1 MKENLKEQIVNL
13 KRENNEW
20 KEQVLDLELKFR
32 KLKNRYNITYKQL
45 RGALSK
51 PKGMNLQQTISWIEW
66 KKEQEKLMKQKETHL
81 KQFMIKWVG
90 YETTLE
96 FYEEYEK
103 YTEKKPIKETII

>member
-1 MKENLKEQIVNL
+1 MKESLKEQIVNL

-32 KLKNRYNITYKQL
+32 KLKDRYNITYKQL
-45 RGALSK
+45 KGALSK
-51 PKGMNLQQTISWIEW
+51 PHNKVSWIEW